1 MTVLKRLNQFIER
14 KVVTVRGKGGIVM
27 RWLGEATAADFS
39 NWRGQSAL
47 RAARFGKFG
56 QAGRAG
62 GTQEVSI
69 AGVPAKQ
76 AILCQPVAWPE
87 SCASLQALVLR

>member
-1 MTVLKRLNQFIER
+1 MPVLERLNQFIER
-14 KVVTVRGKGGIVM
+14 EVVTVRGKGGVVM

-47 RAARFGKFG
+47 RAARFGQFG

-62 GTQEVSI
+62 GTQELTI
-69 AGVPAKQ
+69 AGGPAKQ
-76 AILCQPVAWPE
+76 AILCQPEACPE
-87 SCASLQALVLR
+87 SCAGLQALVLR